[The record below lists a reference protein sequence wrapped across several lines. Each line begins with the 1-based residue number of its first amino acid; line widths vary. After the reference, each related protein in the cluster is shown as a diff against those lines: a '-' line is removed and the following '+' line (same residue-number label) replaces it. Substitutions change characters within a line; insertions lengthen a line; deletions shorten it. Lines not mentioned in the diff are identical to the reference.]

1 MKNSYDLKVE
11 TYKNTVEH
19 HTFAS
24 RKQAFVFIN
33 TTMFMQN
40 KYRYARLLHEQTGE
54 IWLEI
59 NWRGQDNY
67 KRKGV

>member
-1 MKNSYDLKVE
+1 MKKTYDLRVE
-11 TYKNTVEH
+11 KFDNTIEH

-24 RKQAFVFIN
+24 RKQAFVFVYAN
-33 TTMFMQN
+33 MFAKN
-40 KYRYARLLHEQTGE
+40 KYRYARLLDNYTGE

-67 KRKGV
+67 KRKRV